1 MNALPA
7 VGIIH
12 GSLACDFGNK
22 KHKGYYN
29 FRSDGDMDYMMVLD
43 AINRHV
49 ACLVDGEDKAK
60 DSLVHHLGHVIAD
73 AAIALD
79 CLERGTLNDNRPP
92 KGCAS
97 RVLDREASRYLQ
109 EVPEQPKYNFDELLI
124 PNFRRNA
131 YPINDGK
138 STGGSGAGISDKE
151 KARLWDQLQ
160 TEKDRSY

>member
-1 MNALPA
+1 MNSLPA
-7 VGIIH
+7 VGIIY

-43 AINRHV
+43 AINRHI
-49 ACLVDGEDKAK
+49 ACLVDGEDNAK

-97 RVLDREASRYLQ
+97 FVLDREANRM
-109 EVPEQPKYNFDELLI
+109 LI
-124 PNFRRNA
+124 
-131 YPINDGK
+131 YDDGK
-138 STGGSGAGISDKE
+138 STGAFGAGISDKE
-151 KARLWDQLQ
+151 KARLWDNLQ
-160 TEKDRSY
+160 KDRSY